1 MKKYIA
7 LILSIALL
15 PTVSFAQGRNNSLQQ
30 ISKQRD
36 IADNNCRNNLPNP
49 RAAIGFCK
57 KRDGLQKK
65 LDNMNNSRNN
75 YNNDYKYDS
84 NHNRNHHHNNN
95 HYNHNRNHHHNHN
108 N

>member
-1 MKKYIA
+1 MKKYLVFA
-7 LILSIALL
+7 LSITLL
-15 PTVSFAQGRNNSLQQ
+15 PTVSFAQNRNNALQQ

-65 LDNMNNSRNN
+65 LDNMNNRRNN
-75 YNNDYKYDS
+75 YNNNNINNSDRNGDYNN
-84 NHNRNHHHNNN
+84 NHHNHHNN
-95 HYNHNRNHHHNHN
+95 HRQNHN

>member
-1 MKKYIA
+1 MKKYLVFA
-7 LILSIALL
+7 LSITLL
-15 PTVSFAQGRNNSLQQ
+15 PTVSFAQNRNNALQQ

-65 LDNMNNSRNN
+65 LDNMNNPRNN
-75 YNNDYKYDS
+75 YNNNNINNSDRNGDYNN
-84 NHNRNHHHNNN
+84 NHHNHHNN
-95 HYNHNRNHHHNHN
+95 HRQNHN

>member
-1 MKKYIA
+1 MKKYLVFA
-7 LILSIALL
+7 LSITLL
-15 PTVSFAQGRNNSLQQ
+15 PTVSFAQNRNNALQQ

-65 LDNMNNSRNN
+65 LDNMNNRRNN
-75 YNNDYKYDS
+75 YNYNNNNINNSDRNGDYNN
-84 NHNRNHHHNNN
+84 NHHNHHNN
-95 HYNHNRNHHHNHN
+95 HRQNHN